1 MDLYSKIFVFIC
13 RRKESGRLGDLQ
25 KALLSHN
32 KNVEVVKKGWDVK
45 TWMPMFVN
53 SVGTSLGL
61 KRQNTVARQKES
73 VQLLKVIADYCF
85 ENKTHHEDDKFIK
98 EE

>member
-1 MDLYSKIFVFIC
+1 
-13 RRKESGRLGDLQ
+13 
-25 KALLSHN
+25 
-32 KNVEVVKKGWDVK
+32 
-45 TWMPMFVN
+45 MPMFVN